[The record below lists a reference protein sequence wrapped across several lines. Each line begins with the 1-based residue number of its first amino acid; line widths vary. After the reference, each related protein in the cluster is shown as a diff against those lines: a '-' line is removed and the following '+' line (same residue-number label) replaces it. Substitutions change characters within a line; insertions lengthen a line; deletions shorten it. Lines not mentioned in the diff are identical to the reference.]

1 MSRPY
6 NDYCVLNDSL
16 ISWYPISLCPWWFLG
31 SLHPC
36 FICSFIHSLLTSLV
50 PWFLASLLPWYIDPL
65 IPGFLVSLFPW
76 FVYAIC
82 LDFQIIWWLGALNH
96 RFLDSLV
103 PWFLG
108 SLILWFFDSLIPR
121 FLDFCIPGFLDFLI
135 YGFLDALIHWKH
147 LCVILWCRFRC
158 VSFCNIVLKSPLR
171 PPSCWPRCLVT
182 VRCVSVSPSLM
193 CNENPMSLN
202 TLFHSVYYGT
212 NISMVISPL
221 PTNMEQLKLPTWVRG
236 TKTRCTSTRIHIGV
250 RIWTQSWLRA
260 ALAQC
265 RPYSK

>member
-1 MSRPY
+1 M
-6 NDYCVLNDSL
+6 
-16 ISWYPISLCPWWFLG
+16 IS
-31 SLHPC
+31 
-36 FICSFIHSLLTSLV
+36 
-50 PWFLASLLPWYIDPL
+50 WFLASLLYLFIHSFAPYFLGSL
-65 IPGFLVSLFPW
+65 IPCILTSLIHWSADSWIPCFLVSMIRLCDMSRLPNHLMTW
-76 FVYAIC
+76 C
-82 LDFQIIWWLGALNH
+82 LE
-96 RFLDSLV
+96 SSV